1 MAYSTA
7 KHHYTCIPMPID
19 SRQLLQKLL
28 QRLTLEE
35 DLEEKEAIL
44 FWVLEHELNLSK
56 TDILLGKK
64 VVANDESLDKIIR
77 RLNDHEPV
85 QYILGEAWFYGR
97 KFTVNPC
104 VLIPRPETELLVKAI
119 VDRFR
124 EKQPPT
130 ILDIGTGSGCIAI
143 TLSLELPNVTA
154 IATDISSD
162 ALSVAQRNADRL
174 NEPVQFH
181 RHDILNQSLNFGSL
195 DVVVS
200 NPPYVLHEEKN
211 LMKKN
216 VSDFEPHLALF
227 VPDSNPLLF
236 YHAIAEK
243 AKRALKPGGLLITE
257 INEQLGH
264 QTVSLFKANGF
275 GDVKIMK
282 DLSAKDRF
290 VSGTL
295 I

>member
-1 MAYSTA
+1 
-7 KHHYTCIPMPID
+7 MPID
-19 SRQLLQKLL
+19 SRQLLQRLL
-28 QRLTLEE
+28 QRLTLVEA
-35 DLEEKEAIL
+35 LEEKEAIL

-77 RLNDHEPV
+77 RLNDYEPV

-104 VLIPRPETELLVKAI
+104 VLIPRPETEFLVKAI
-119 VDRFR
+119 IDGIR
-124 EKQPPT
+124 EKQSST

-143 TLSLELPNVTA
+143 TLSLELPNATV
-154 IATDISSD
+154 IATDISTD
-162 ALSVAQRNADRL
+162 ALSVAQRNAYLL
-174 NEPVQFH
+174 NAPVQLH
-181 RHDILNQSLNFGSL
+181 SHDILSESLNFGSL
-195 DVVVS
+195 DAVVS
-200 NPPYVLHEEKN
+200 NPPYVLYEEKS

-216 VSDFEPHLALF
+216 VSNFEPHLALF

-257 INEQLGH
+257 INEQLGN
-264 QTVSLFKANGF
+264 QAASLFQTNGF
-275 GDVKIMK
+275 GEVKIMK
-282 DLSAKDRF
+282 DLNSKDRF
-290 VSGTL
+290 VCGVLRHRSV
-295 I
+295 

>member
-1 MAYSTA
+1 ML
-7 KHHYTCIPMPID
+7 MPID

-35 DLEEKEAIL
+35 ALEEKEAIL

-56 TDILLGKK
+56 TDILLGKR
-64 VVANDESLDKIIR
+64 VIANDESLDKIIR
-77 RLNDHEPV
+77 RLNNHEPV

-97 KFTVNPC
+97 KFTINSF
-104 VLIPRPETELLVKAI
+104 VLIPRPETEILVKAVI
-119 VDRFR
+119 DRCR
-124 EKQPPT
+124 KKKILS
-130 ILDIGTGSGCIAI
+130 ILDIGTGSGCIAVS
-143 TLSLELPNVTA
+143 LALELPTA
-154 IATDISSD
+154 KVIATDISSD
-162 ALSVAQRNADRL
+162 ALSVAQRNADQM
-174 NEPVQFH
+174 NTPVQFH
-181 RHDILNQSLNFGSL
+181 RHDILSQSLNFGPL

-200 NPPYVLHEEKN
+200 NPPYVLNGEKS
-211 LMKKN
+211 LMKRN

-227 VPDSNPLLF
+227 VPNSNPLLF

-243 AKRALKPGGLLITE
+243 AKHALKSGGFLITE

-264 QTVSLFKANGF
+264 QTASLFQANGF

-290 VSGTL
+290 VCGILRLRSV
-295 I
+295 